1 LRQRSLSVRFVRT
14 VQKKT
19 FKDGE
24 MKIVKTLFKIGL
36 LLIALL
42 VVIGIYLDRNR
53 DQRILCEMTYYD
65 YDSQIN
71 AAIRSEGFDK
81 VAHLQA
87 AQILLQ
93 ILHHRGCCEYK
104 TTCPGGLKL

>member
-1 LRQRSLSVRFVRT
+1 MKT
-14 VQKKT
+14 VKR
-19 FKDGE
+19 
-24 MKIVKTLFKIGL
+24 LFKIGL

-53 DQRILCEMTYYD
+53 NQRVLCEMTYYD
-65 YDSQIN
+65 YDSEIN
-71 AAIRSEGFDK
+71 AALRSEGFDK
-81 VAHLQA
+81 LAHLQA

>member
-1 LRQRSLSVRFVRT
+1 MSLSVRFVRT

-24 MKIVKTLFKIGL
+24 MKTVKTLFKIGL

-42 VVIGIYLDRNR
+42 VVVGLYLDRNR
-53 DQRILCEMTYYD
+53 SQQVLCEMTYYD
-65 YDSQIN
+65 YDSEID

-81 VAHLQA
+81 LAHLQA

-93 ILHHRGCCEYK
+93 ILYQKECCNYEK
-104 TTCPGGLKL
+104 TCPAGLKL